1 MYRYTEQPVDGRRPG
16 DAPRPKRPAGSQ
28 SLERG
33 LDILEAIEAESGE
46 VGVRELARRLDL
58 SPSIVQRLVS
68 SLAVRGYIEKNQE
81 TARYRLGHRAMIL
94 GASGER
100 DIDWLAAA
108 RRELDRL
115 ALDHHL
121 DGFVAVLRAGRAI
134 YLQAVQ
140 ADRPVGIRV
149 AIGSE
154 MPLHSTA
161 AGKTLLAGL
170 DDGALRRLLGT
181 RRLAA
186 ITPHTVTDPAALV
199 ANVAKVRRQGYATV
213 VEENIPGIL
222 SVGAPIS
229 DRGGRIVA
237 ALSVAFPKYLDGG
250 ESLQTVI
257 PLVTAAAVRVSQALG
272 AGVAGGAAP
281 RALGTPP
288 ALRLTSVGERNGGKR

>member
-1 MYRYTEQPVDGRRPG
+1 MYRYSEQPNGKRI
-16 DAPRPKRPAGSQ
+16 APVSPVAKRPAGSQ

-33 LDILEAIEAESGE
+33 LDILEAIEAENGE

-68 SLAVRGYIEKNQE
+68 SLALRGYLEKNVT
-81 TARYRLGHRAMIL
+81 TARYKLGHRAVIL

-100 DIDWLAAA
+100 GVDWAAEA

-115 ALDHHL
+115 ALEHQL

-140 ADRPVGIRV
+140 APRPVGIRV

-161 AGKTLLAGL
+161 AGKVLLAGL
-170 DDGALRRLLGT
+170 DDATARRLLGP
-181 RRLAA
+181 RKLAA
-186 ITPHTVTDPAALV
+186 ITPHTITDPAALV
-199 ANVAKVRRQGYATV
+199 ALLSRIRRQGYATV
-213 VEENIPGIL
+213 AEENIPGIL
-222 SVGAPIS
+222 SVGAPIG
-229 DRGGRIVA
+229 DRAGQVVA

-250 ESLQTVI
+250 ESLQSVI
-257 PLVTAAAVRVSQALG
+257 PLVTAAAARISRALG
-272 AGVAGGAAP
+272 AD
-281 RALGTPP
+281 ALGTPP
-288 ALRLTSVGERNGGKR
+288 AMRLTSIGERNGGKR